1 MLIRMQLFA
10 ILKERAGTATI
21 ELELP
26 EPATVA
32 DALSLAAQTPG
43 LEGVADGS
51 VRMAVN
57 RELADPQTLLSP
69 GDEVALIPPVS
80 GGCADLGFGTAE
92 GTPRGLAAIRRGPLS
107 LDAIC
112 AAVADPH
119 AGALVSFQGL
129 PRDIASLD
137 YEAYAEMALEQ
148 IEAILADAIATHRL
162 CRAAAEHRV
171 GLVPAM
177 EPSIIVAVSA
187 PHRGEAFAGA
197 REILDRIKA
206 QAPIWKVEV
215 DAAGGRIRVPGS
227 KPV

>member
-1 MLIRMQLFA
+1 MLIRVQLFA
-10 ILKERAGTATI
+10 ILKERAGAATI

-26 EPATVA
+26 EQATVT
-32 DALSLAAQTPG
+32 DALSILAAQTPG

-57 RELADPQTLLSP
+57 RELADADTPLGP
-69 GDEVALIPPVS
+69 GDEVALIPPIS
-80 GGCADLGFGTAE
+80 GGSAE
-92 GTPRGLAAIRRGPLS
+92 EEMPRGLAAIRREPLS
-107 LDAIC
+107 LDVIC
-112 AAVADPH
+112 KAVADPH

-137 YEAYAEMALEQ
+137 YEVYADMALER
-148 IEAILADAIATHRL
+148 IEAILAEAIANHGL

-171 GLVPAM
+171 GQVPAM

-206 QAPIWKVEV
+206 EAPIWKVEV
-215 DAAGGRIRVPGS
+215 DATGGRVRVRGNT
-227 KPV
+227 PV

>member
-1 MLIRMQLFA
+1 MLIRVQLFA
-10 ILKERAGTATI
+10 ILKERAGAATI

-32 DALSLAAQTPG
+32 DALAFAARTPG
-43 LEGVADGS
+43 LEGVDDGS

-57 RELADPQTLLSP
+57 RELADADTWLKP

-80 GGCADLGFGTAE
+80 GGCAEETARV
-92 GTPRGLAAIRRGPLS
+92 TAAIRWEPLS

-112 AAVADPH
+112 AAVADSH

-137 YEAYAEMALEQ
+137 YEAYADMAVER
-148 IEAILADAIATHRL
+148 IEAILTEAIATHGL

-187 PHRGEAFAGA
+187 PHRAEAFAGA
-197 REILDRIKA
+197 REILDRTKA
-206 QAPIWKVEV
+206 EAPIWKVEV
-215 DAAGGRIRVPGS
+215 DAAGARVRVPGNT
-227 KPV
+227 PV